1 MGKFTETL
9 GLESPIIQAPMAGV
23 QDSALCIAV
32 SRAGGLGS
40 LPCAMLT
47 PEMLLQEAA
56 KIRSA
61 TDRPFNL
68 NFFCHSMQPP
78 SEAALKAWLSL
89 FEKHYSHYNIPL
101 EAGLTGSVRETFGP
115 AFADALEQVKPS
127 VVSFHFGLPEPEL
140 LVRVRSTGAQIIS
153 TATTL
158 EEAIWLEEQ
167 GVDAIIA
174 QGLEAGGH
182 RGMFLT
188 QELRSQLST
197 TELVTQLVA
206 QVKAPIIAAGG
217 IGSPDDV
224 AKYLDLGAQA
234 VQVGTAYLLCEEAKT
249 SQLHRC
255 ALARSSA
262 ADTELTNIFSGRL
275 ARGINNAM
283 LQELGPINT
292 NAPAFPYAAL
302 ASAPLRRAAEERGVD
317 DFTPL
322 WSGTNTS
329 GCKEI
334 SAAELTRSLSPLS

>member
-1 MGKFTETL
+1 MGKFTEAL
-9 GLESPIIQAPMAGV
+9 GLEYPIIQAPMAGV

-47 PEMLLQEAA
+47 PAMLEHEVAT
-56 KIRSA
+56 IRSA
-61 TDRPFNL
+61 TDRAFNL
-68 NFFCHSMQPP
+68 NFFCHSMPP
-78 SEAALKAWLSL
+78 PDEAALKAWLSL
-89 FEKHYSHYNIPL
+89 FEQHYSDYNIPL
-101 EAGLTGSVRETFGP
+101 EAGLTGSVREPFGS
-115 AFADALEQVKPS
+115 AFADDLEQISPS
-127 VVSFHFGLPEPEL
+127 VVSFHFGLPEPAL
-140 LVRVRSTGAQIIS
+140 LARVRSTGAQIIS

-158 EEAIWLEEQ
+158 DEAIWLEEQ
-167 GVDAIIA
+167 GVDAIVA

-188 QELRSQLST
+188 QDLRSQLST

-206 QVKAPIIAAGG
+206 QVKTPIIAAGG
-217 IGSPDDV
+217 VGSADDV
-224 AKYLDLGAQA
+224 ARHLDLGAEA

-249 SQLHRC
+249 SRLHRS
-255 ALARSSA
+255 ALTSSNA
-262 ADTELTNIFSGRL
+262 TDTVLTNIFSGRI
-275 ARGINNAM
+275 ARGIKNAM
-283 LQELGPINT
+283 LEELGAINSK
-292 NAPAFPYAAL
+292 APDFPYAAL

-334 SAAELTRSLSPLS
+334 SAAELTLSLCAFS